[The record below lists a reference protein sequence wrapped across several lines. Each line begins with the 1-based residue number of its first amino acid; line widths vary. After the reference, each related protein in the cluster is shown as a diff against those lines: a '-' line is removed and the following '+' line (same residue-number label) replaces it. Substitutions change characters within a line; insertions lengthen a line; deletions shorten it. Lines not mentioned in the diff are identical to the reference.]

1 MMKNPLYAS
10 LALVLTFALT
20 ACGDRSRL
28 DERTKTPR
36 ASDDQ
41 NVPAEDQRQAP
52 QTIEPVT
59 PEAPVD
65 PADDEKIAEELAK
78 KIFDRAQAP
87 DESDGNTNTAGRPS
101 PEETTM
107 PPAND
112 EPEVYVCAP
121 CAGVNE
127 TYRDLA
133 NAEKN
138 CAILKQNL
146 CPASSGSTATSPAGT
161 NSGSTTTGSN
171 TVLPVLSAD
180 LKSAIEAVVRN
191 TERKGLTIYNMSW
204 NVAGTGERSFFS
216 RNSNSVKAP
225 LNGILE
231 LRMAYVK
238 GTSLDDQFIFAIE
251 LKDNVVVSM
260 KATQK
265 YLLSSSTLDTA
276 SLKSTSL
283 LKPGVTL
290 NSSKILEM
298 VKRIDS
304 HKPASPSEA
313 STFIGARISLEIIR
327 GYL

>member
-1 MMKNPLYAS
+1 MKKPLYAP
-10 LALVLTFALT
+10 LALLLTFTLP

-28 DERTKTPR
+28 DERTKTPH
-36 ASDDQ
+36 AVDDQ
-41 NVPAEDQRQAP
+41 NVPADEQRQKP
-52 QTIEPVT
+52 QTIDQTAPD
-59 PEAPVD
+59 APVD
-65 PADDEKIAEELAK
+65 PADDERIAEELAK
-78 KIFDRAQAP
+78 KIFDRADTPA
-87 DESDGNTNTAGRPS
+87 ESDDGTDTEERQTPERTPMS
-101 PEETTM
+101 P
-107 PPAND
+107 AID

-138 CAILKQNL
+138 CAILRQNL
-146 CPASSGSTATSPAGT
+146 CPASPGSTTTSPTGT
-161 NSGSTTTGSN
+161 NSGSTTGGTSEGFP
-171 TVLPVLSAD
+171 TLSTD

-191 TERKGLTIYNMSW
+191 TERKGLKIYNMTW

-216 RNSNSVKAP
+216 GNCSSAKAP

-231 LRMAYVK
+231 LRMASVNAA
-238 GTSLDDQFIFAIE
+238 SLDEQFYFAIE
-251 LKDNVVVSM
+251 LEDSVVVSM

-276 SLKSTSL
+276 SLKSISL

-290 NSSKILEM
+290 NSSKILDM
-298 VKRIDS
+298 VKKIDR
-304 HKPASPSEA
+304 HNPDSPSEA
-313 STFIGARISLEIIR
+313 STFLGARISLEIIR